1 MLQLLAIF
9 FNAVTKSRSITAYP
23 FNKFETK
30 YAKDIKNVPSMLR
43 PLPVSVLVNYPFLQ
57 VIACCCSQIM

>member
-9 FNAVTKSRSITAYP
+9 FNIVAKSRSITAYP
-23 FNKFETK
+23 FNKFDTK
-30 YAKDIKNVPSMLR
+30 YAKDIKNVQDMLR
-43 PLPVSVLVNYPFLQ
+43 LLPVSVLVNYPVLQ